1 MGLVE
6 WITYIGGI
14 AGAIVTIT
22 GLVVMAT
29 KPFKMQ
35 TERLGKLEG
44 SMAEVKK
51 DMQTIKTD
59 LNHAFD
65 KIRENEA
72 SNRTSDRALLALLN
86 HALDGNNKDEM
97 EEVKR
102 DLQQHIWKKEC

>member
-1 MGLVE
+1 MDFLE

-14 AGAIVTIT
+14 CGAIVTII
-22 GLVVMAT
+22 GLIVMAT

-35 TERLGKLEG
+35 TERLTNLES
-44 SMAEVKK
+44 SMTEVRK
-51 DMQTIKTD
+51 DMTTIKRD
-59 LNHAFD
+59 LDHAFE
-65 KIRENEA
+65 KIRETEA

-102 DLQQHIWKKEC
+102 DLQQHIWKKEG

>member
-22 GLVVMAT
+22 GLVVMAK
-29 KPFKMQ
+29 KPFKLQ

-51 DMQTIKTD
+51 DIGTIKND

-65 KIRENEA
+65 KIRETEA

-102 DLQQHIWKKEC
+102 DLQQHIWKKEG

>member
-1 MGLVE
+1 MGFLE

-14 AGAIVTIT
+14 AGAIVTII
-22 GLVVMAT
+22 GLAVMAT

-35 TERLGKLEG
+35 TERLGNLES

-51 DMQTIKTD
+51 DIGTIKTD

-72 SNRTSDRALLALLN
+72 SNRTGDRALLALLN

-102 DLQQHIWKKEC
+102 DLQQHIWKKEG